1 MKKITATCLFAAVAL
16 AAGAKTPEWLD
27 PEVNAVN
34 RAPMHSSYFAF
45 ESVEDSNGD
54 KASSDNYVSLNGKWK
69 FNWVADADKRPT
81 DFWKVNYDDSS
92 WGQINVPGMW
102 ELNGYGDPI
111 YVNNGYAWR
120 NHFENNPPQV
130 PEKDNHVGTYRKEIE
145 IPADWKGKDV
155 IAHFGSATSN
165 ISLWVNGKYVGY
177 GEDSKLE
184 NEFDITPYIRPGQKN
199 LITFQIF
206 RWCDGTYLEDQD
218 FFRFSGLARDS
229 YLYARSKNRIQDI
242 RVNADLTDDYAAVPA
257 EMKAVAAHFGKAVLR
272 DVPENEFYAAI
283 PALRT
288 ACGDRAVLRAIHFF
302 DENRRVDSQRRALA
316 ENDLEAY
323 FEGVR
328 ASGLSSFRYL
338 QNVYTNKNV
347 AEQGLSLALCLT
359 EHFFDREGVRGVCR
373 VHGGGFAGTIQAYVP
388 ADRAADYAAAMNAVF
403 GADSCYVLR
412 IRRSGAVKVF

>member
-111 YVNNGYAWR
+111 YVNTGYAWR
-120 NHFENNPPQV
+120 NHFKNNPPQV

-155 IAHFGSATSN
+155 LAHSARQIPTSRFG
-165 ISLWVNGKYVGY
+165 
-177 GEDSKLE
+177 
-184 NEFDITPYIRPGQKN
+184 
-199 LITFQIF
+199 
-206 RWCDGTYLEDQD
+206 
-218 FFRFSGLARDS
+218 
-229 YLYARSKNRIQDI
+229 
-242 RVNADLTDDYAAVPA
+242 
-257 EMKAVAAHFGKAVLR
+257 
-272 DVPENEFYAAI
+272 
-283 PALRT
+283 
-288 ACGDRAVLRAIHFF
+288 
-302 DENRRVDSQRRALA
+302 
-316 ENDLEAY
+316 
-323 FEGVR
+323 
-328 ASGLSSFRYL
+328 
-338 QNVYTNKNV
+338 
-347 AEQGLSLALCLT
+347 
-359 EHFFDREGVRGVCR
+359 
-373 VHGGGFAGTIQAYVP
+373 
-388 ADRAADYAAAMNAVF
+388 
-403 GADSCYVLR
+403 
-412 IRRSGAVKVF
+412 